1 MLQWE
6 LDMIRICLVGPD
18 IYPDGGEFAK
28 SFAFY
33 STSSD
38 RFVAFDEEQV
48 FKDWQDF
55 LDAWLAEGKSL
66 EFDKFELQRYES
78 HYKSLEKQLADTSE
92 LYEIDSPYDTGST
105 CLLGPVDADLEAL
118 EHEYKNDTPALSFV
132 DWLRS
137 EKGFTLP
144 NSKKYTFDD

>member
-38 RFVAFDEEQV
+38 RFLEFDGDQV
-48 FKDWQDF
+48 FKDWEDF
-55 LDAWLAEGKSL
+55 KESWIHSGGHVELARFHSL
-66 EFDKFELQRYES
+66 YEALVLRLS
-78 HYKSLEKQLADTSE
+78 DTKI
-92 LYEIDSPYDTGST
+92 LYEIDSKYDTYSAF
-105 CLLGPVDADLEAL
+105 LMGPIGADLVAL
-118 EHEYKNDTPALSFV
+118 EHEYHTEAPVISFC

-137 EKGFTLP
+137 ERGFTLP
-144 NSKKYTFDD
+144 VCESHTFGD